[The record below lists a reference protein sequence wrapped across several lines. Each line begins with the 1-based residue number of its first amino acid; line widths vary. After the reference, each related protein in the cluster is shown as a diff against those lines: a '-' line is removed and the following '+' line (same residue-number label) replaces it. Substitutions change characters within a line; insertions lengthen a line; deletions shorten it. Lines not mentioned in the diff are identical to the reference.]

1 MNRLFSGH
9 LIRRK
14 SFWLF
19 PAIAVLI
26 IALLSIVIFNSS
38 GEALS
43 PDEIIAKENWS
54 DQELQ
59 SALARSISPSMT
71 GERRREVMRHLDKQ
85 LKKLPRD
92 RSDRIRQQAV
102 VSAVNSSLQQLRK
115 MPDND
120 RTQIIDSMRRKAE
133 QNYKRLHNSEQ
144 ERRKMQQ
151 RLRNK
156 DAEAF
161 TREVNRVI
169 FSEFTPEERVQFAP
183 VTKVWIKTLNEMG
196 H

>member
-19 PAIAVLI
+19 PAIAILI
-26 IALLSIVIFNSS
+26 IVILSIIIFNSS

-71 GERRREVMRHLDKQ
+71 SERRREVMHHLDKQ

-92 RSDRIRQQAV
+92 RRDQIRQQAV
-102 VSAVNSSLQQLRK
+102 VSAVNTSLHQLRK
-115 MPDND
+115 MPAND
-120 RTQIIDSMRRKAE
+120 RARIVDSMRQKAE
-133 QNYKRLHNSEQ
+133 QNYKRLHNSDQ
-144 ERRKMQQ
+144 ERRKMKQ
-151 RLRNK
+151 RLQNK

-183 VTKVWIKTLNEMG
+183 VTRVWIKTLNEMG